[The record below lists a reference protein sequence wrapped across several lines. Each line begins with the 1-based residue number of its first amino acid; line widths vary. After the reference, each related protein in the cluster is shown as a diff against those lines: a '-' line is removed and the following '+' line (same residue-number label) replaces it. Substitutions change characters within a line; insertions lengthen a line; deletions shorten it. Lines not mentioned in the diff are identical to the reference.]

1 MYISSLEL
9 ADFRNIASLH
19 MEFSQGTN
27 ILYGENAQGKTN
39 ILESLYMLSTTKS
52 HRGVRDRDMIRFG
65 REESHIRSLIMKG
78 GIDYRIDMHL
88 RKNKSKGIA
97 INGQRIKKASELIG
111 ILHIV
116 FFSPED
122 LGIVKNGPAERRRFM
137 DMELCQLDASYLHN
151 LNQYNKT
158 VENRNRLLRDI
169 YMFPDLKETLDVW
182 DAQLVNF
189 GSKIIESRRRFIL
202 DLNGIVGEI
211 HGKLSGGRE
220 HLSLLYEP
228 NTAAEDLEER
238 LRFSRERDIHMKT
251 TSTGPHRD
259 DFSFMDGEIDLRR
272 YGSQGQQRTCALS
285 LKLSEIDLVKKMI
298 GHRPV
303 LMMDD
308 VLSELDSGRQNY
320 LLNTI
325 GGIQTFI
332 TCTGLDEYVN
342 NRFRIDQVYRVEN
355 GMCTKKQEP
364 DMTGLENDIAV
375 RSE

>member
-9 ADFRNIASLH
+9 ADFRNIVSLH
-19 MEFSQGTN
+19 MDFSQGTN

-39 ILESLYMLSTTKS
+39 ILESLYMISTTKS

-65 REESHIRSLIMKG
+65 MEESHIRSLVMKG

-111 ILHIV
+111 LLHIV

-158 VENRNRLLRDI
+158 VENRNRLLRDM
-169 YMFPDLKETLDVW
+169 YQFPQLQETLSIW
-182 DAQLVNF
+182 DEQLVNY
-189 GSKIIESRRRFIL
+189 GRKIIESRQGFIA
-202 DLNGIVGEI
+202 DLNKIVEEI
-211 HGKLSGGRE
+211 HSKLSGNRE
-220 HLSLLYEP
+220 HLTICYEP
-228 NTAAEDLEER
+228 NTQVDDFEEK
-238 LRFSRERDIHMKT
+238 LRRGRERDIHMKM
-251 TSTGPHRD
+251 TSVGPHRD
-259 DFSFMDGEIDLRR
+259 DFSFLDGEIDLRK

-285 LKLSEIDLVKKMI
+285 LKLSEIDLVKKVI

-320 LLNTI
+320 LLSTI

-332 TCTGLDEYVN
+332 TCTGLDEFVN
-342 NRFRIDQVYRVEN
+342 NRFKIDQVFRIESGACVEKSDN
-355 GMCTKKQEP
+355 Q
-364 DMTGLENDIAV
+364 N
-375 RSE
+375 